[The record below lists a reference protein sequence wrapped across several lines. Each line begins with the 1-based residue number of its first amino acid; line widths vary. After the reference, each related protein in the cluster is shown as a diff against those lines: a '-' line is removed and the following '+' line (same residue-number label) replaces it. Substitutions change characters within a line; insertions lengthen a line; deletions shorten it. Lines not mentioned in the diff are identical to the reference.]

1 VTGRRNLV
9 VEIET
14 KNVMVKFDFQ
24 EKKIGLREKS
34 SLAILIEVE
43 EDLQTRE
50 EMQIETNLEI
60 RKNHTMEIEIL
71 EEDHLVTEAAEVE
84 INMVTNLLEE
94 EVVAVV
100 DTVTNLLE
108 EEAAAE
114 VEAIMEIEMVETITE
129 EETLGIDLTQA
140 ENSLVERKILGKSE
154 SLRTK
159 VIGITN
165 VNLNNY
171 SKV

>member
-1 VTGRRNLV
+1 
-9 VEIET
+9 
-14 KNVMVKFDFQ
+14 
-24 EKKIGLREKS
+24 
-34 SLAILIEVE
+34 
-43 EDLQTRE
+43 
-50 EMQIETNLEI
+50 
-60 RKNHTMEIEIL
+60 
-71 EEDHLVTEAAEVE
+71 
-84 INMVTNLLEE
+84 MVTNLLEE

-108 EEAAAE
+108 EEVVAVVDTVTNLLEEEVVAV

-129 EETLGIDLTQA
+129 AETLGIDLTQA